1 MGLRDENSATLSCSS
16 KPQQD
21 AFGWQQHYDSR
32 TNLAFMMHSYT
43 GEVRWM
49 HPKDAGFVM
58 DGRHPLPASAS
69 DDQAWNPF
77 FPHVVMVPSGL
88 IQLYP
93 DSTEQVPML
102 CRHNRFP
109 VTRPREMMEADD
121 AIHKLS
127 RRVLPPTWEKS
138 NNGSPF
144 VPPFPLAVLTQ
155 ADQVDIPNPKKIQPP
170 DYQEQECHLS
180 AAAEPRQVGEQ
191 PPSHVREARAMLET
205 REIRPLLAILNEDD
219 KPLEQVASAFLR
231 TFTKNDHFKVG
242 CTVCILLQDNLLTSS
257 QRIVGFS
264 ILCDLYRNEST
275 GTNPFLPV
283 FLEALEQGSDVCEKK
298 FIVHLLSSAPSNRDS
313 AKKSAKTII
322 AEFRANPAQGV
333 QFDVEALRSVYK
345 ERTPAVPQFRAAGI
359 RNVVTDTEL
368 DLQEHLNN
376 GANPHVFPNEISS
389 LNLPCAEELSIE
401 DMGLATEAEIAGSLS
416 LLSFEPKFMRMPPPI
431 LEPDSTELIWLN
443 PDYCPTV
450 LWDATMFEDSSHG
463 MELRELMSEAFV
475 GPLIP
480 SQQQKVL
487 AELDADPKL
496 VYHCSLTPQ
505 RLPDLV
511 ENNPMIAIECLL
523 KLMSSNQITEYLSAL
538 VNMDM
543 SLHSM
548 EVVNRLTTAVDLPTE
563 FIHLYISNCISSCEN
578 IKDKYMQNRLVRL
591 VCVFLQSLIR
601 NKIINVQDLIIE
613 VQAFCIEFSR
623 IREAAGLFRLLKTL
637 E

>member
-1 MGLRDENSATLSCSS
+1 
-16 KPQQD
+16 
-21 AFGWQQHYDSR
+21 
-32 TNLAFMMHSYT
+32 
-43 GEVRWM
+43 
-49 HPKDAGFVM
+49 
-58 DGRHPLPASAS
+58 
-69 DDQAWNPF
+69 
-77 FPHVVMVPSGL
+77 
-88 IQLYP
+88 
-93 DSTEQVPML
+93 
-102 CRHNRFP
+102 
-109 VTRPREMMEADD
+109 
-121 AIHKLS
+121 
-127 RRVLPPTWEKS
+127 
-138 NNGSPF
+138 
-144 VPPFPLAVLTQ
+144 
-155 ADQVDIPNPKKIQPP
+155 
-170 DYQEQECHLS
+170 
-180 AAAEPRQVGEQ
+180 
-191 PPSHVREARAMLET
+191 MLET
-205 REIRPLLAILNEDD
+205 RELRSLLGVLNEDE

-242 CTVCILLQDNLLTSS
+242 CTICILLQDNLLTSS

-283 FLEALEQGSDVCEKK
+283 FLEALEKGVDACEKK
-298 FIVHLLSSAPSNRDS
+298 FLVSLLSSAPSNRES
-313 AKKSAKTII
+313 SKKSAK
-322 AEFRANPAQGV
+322 AVLSELRANPVQGV
-333 QFDVEALRSVYK
+333 QFDIEALRTVYK

-376 GANPHVFPNEISS
+376 GANAHVPPNEVSS
-389 LNLPCAEELSIE
+389 LNLPCAEELTLE
-401 DMGLATEAEIAGSLS
+401 EMGLIGDNDTSNSLS
-416 LLSFEPKFMRMPPPI
+416 LLSFEPKFMRLPPPI
-431 LEPDSTELIWLN
+431 LEPEMTELIWLN

-463 MELRELMSEAFV
+463 MELRELMAKAFQ

-563 FIHLYISNCISSCEN
+563 FIHLYISNCITSCES

>member
-1 MGLRDENSATLSCSS
+1 
-16 KPQQD
+16 
-21 AFGWQQHYDSR
+21 
-32 TNLAFMMHSYT
+32 
-43 GEVRWM
+43 
-49 HPKDAGFVM
+49 
-58 DGRHPLPASAS
+58 
-69 DDQAWNPF
+69 
-77 FPHVVMVPSGL
+77 
-88 IQLYP
+88 
-93 DSTEQVPML
+93 
-102 CRHNRFP
+102 
-109 VTRPREMMEADD
+109 
-121 AIHKLS
+121 
-127 RRVLPPTWEKS
+127 
-138 NNGSPF
+138 
-144 VPPFPLAVLTQ
+144 
-155 ADQVDIPNPKKIQPP
+155 
-170 DYQEQECHLS
+170 
-180 AAAEPRQVGEQ
+180 
-191 PPSHVREARAMLET
+191 MLET
-205 REIRPLLAILNEDD
+205 RELRPLLAILNEDE
-219 KPLEQVASAFLR
+219 KPLEQVGSSFAR

-242 CTVCILLQDNLLTSS
+242 CTICILLQDNLLTSS
-257 QRIVGFS
+257 QRIVGLS
-264 ILCDLYRNEST
+264 ILSDLYRSENT

-283 FLEALEQGSDVCEKK
+283 FFEVLEKGSDLSEKR
-298 FIVHLLSSAPSNRDS
+298 FVLHLLSTPSANRES
-313 AKKSAKTII
+313 SKKGAKTLL
-322 AEFRANPAQGV
+322 AEFRANASPVAQV
-333 QFDVEALRSVYK
+333 DIDALKNAYK
-345 ERTPAVPQFRAAGI
+345 ERTPAVPQFRAAGM

-368 DLQEHLNN
+368 DLQEQLNN
-376 GANPHVFPNEISS
+376 GANVHIPPNEVSA
-389 LNLPCAEELSIE
+389 LNVPSFEELSIE
-401 DMGLATEAEIAGSLS
+401 EMGLTGENGAPASLS
-416 LLSFEPKFMRMPPPI
+416 LLSFEPSFMRLPPPI
-431 LEPDSTELIWLN
+431 MEPEMTELIWLN

-450 LWDATMFEDSSHG
+450 LWDSTMFEDSSHG
-463 MELRELMSEAFV
+463 LELRELMAKAFV

-487 AELDADPKL
+487 AELEADPKL